1 MRVLV
6 VSQYFP
12 PESGACANRV
22 RSFVRGLRAEG
33 HEVVVITEKPCY
45 PEGVIEEEYR
55 GGFFE
60 ERVVD
65 EISVINTWIYTSP
78 EASFFT
84 RLLSYLTFMVMA
96 ILGAGRAKGS
106 FDVVLASSPPLTAGV
121 AGWAVAKLKRARFVL
136 DVRDLWPDVA
146 VAMGEVENPLVIRVA
161 KAVERFLY
169 RQADGITA
177 ATERFCEHIGSTVD
191 NAPPLKRIMNGTV
204 PETFD
209 QAEQRSEMRELL
221 GLDSEDFVVTYAG
234 IMGRAQ
240 GLPHILEAADQLE
253 GEDDIVF
260 HLRGRGAT
268 KEQLVEEAHTRSLD
282 NVRFFEYCPLE
293 KAAAH
298 MVASDAL
305 LVPLADDD
313 LYRSFIPSKLFDSMA
328 SGRPVLLS
336 VEGEAR
342 EILEEAEAGTFYPPE
357 DGTALAERV
366 RRLMNHPDE
375 RAEMGRRGKAY
386 ANEHCT
392 RRAQAQEMTNFLESL
407 AGHPN
412 SVSQSH

>member
-1 MRVLV
+1 MRVLI
-6 VSQYFP
+6 VSQYLP

-22 RSFVRGLRAEG
+22 RSFIRGLKREG
-33 HEVVVITEKPCY
+33 HEVVVLTEKPCY
-45 PEGVIEEEYR
+45 PEGIIEEGYR
-55 GGFFE
+55 GGLFE

-65 EISVINTWIYTSP
+65 GVLVINTWVYTRP
-78 EASFFT
+78 KASFLT

-96 ILGAGRAKGS
+96 VLGARRAEGP
-106 FDVVLASSPPLTAGV
+106 FDVVLASSPPLTVGV

-146 VAMGEVENPLVIRVA
+146 VAMGEVENPAVIRVA

-177 ATERFCEHIGSTVD
+177 ATERFCDHIGSTVED
-191 NAPPLKRIMNGTV
+191 APPLKRIMNGTV
-204 PETFD
+204 PKTFD
-209 QAEQRSEMRELL
+209 QGDRRAEVRDAL
-221 GLDSEDFVVTYAG
+221 GLDPEDFVVTYAG

-260 HLRGRGAT
+260 HLRGRGAI

-293 KAAAH
+293 KAAVH
-298 MVASDAL
+298 MAASDAL

-336 VEGEAR
+336 VDGEAR
-342 EILEEAEAGTFYPPE
+342 EILEEADAGTFYPPE
-357 DGTALAERV
+357 DGTALAERI
-366 RRLMNHPDE
+366 RWLMDHSDE

-392 RRAQAQEMTNFLESL
+392 RRAQAREMTNFLESL
-407 AGHPN
+407 IGLPN
-412 SVSQSH
+412 SVSQPH

>member
-22 RSFVRGLRAEG
+22 RSFVRGLKEEG
-33 HEVVVITEKPCY
+33 HEVVVLTEKPCY
-45 PEGVIEEEYR
+45 PEGIIEEEYR
-55 GGFFE
+55 GGLFE

-65 EISVINTWIYTSP
+65 GVSVINTWVYTRP
-78 EASFFT
+78 EASFLT

-96 ILGAGRAKGS
+96 VLAAGRAEGS
-106 FDVVLASSPPLTAGV
+106 FDIVLASSPPLTAGV
-121 AGWAVAKLKRARFVL
+121 AGWAVSKLKNARFVL

-146 VAMGEVENPLVIRVA
+146 VAMGEVENPAVIRAA

-177 ATERFCEHIGSTVD
+177 ATGRFCEHIGSTVD
-191 NAPPLKRIMNGTV
+191 DPPPLKRIMNGTV

-209 QAEQRSEMRELL
+209 QAERRSEMRETL
-221 GLDSEDFVVTYAG
+221 GVDSEDFVVTYAG

-240 GLPHILEAADQLE
+240 GLPHILEAADRLE
-253 GEDDIVF
+253 DEDDIVF
-260 HLRGRGAT
+260 HLRGRGAI

-282 NVRFFEYCPLE
+282 NVRFFQYCPLE

-298 MVASDAL
+298 MAVSDAL
-305 LVPLADDD
+305 LVPLAHDD

-336 VEGEAR
+336 VDGEAR

-357 DGTALAERV
+357 DGKALAEQIRW
-366 RRLMNHPDE
+366 LMDHPDE
-375 RAEMGRRGKAY
+375 RTEMGQRGKAY
-386 ANEHCT
+386 ANTHCT
-392 RRAQAQEMTNFLESL
+392 RRAQAQEMTDFLEFLTESE
-407 AGHPN
+407 N
-412 SVSQSH
+412 SVLQPH

>member
-22 RSFVRGLRAEG
+22 RSFVRGLKAEG
-33 HEVVVITEKPCY
+33 HDVAVLTEKPCY
-45 PEGVIEEEYR
+45 PEGVIDEEYR
-55 GGFFE
+55 GGLFK
-60 ERVVD
+60 ERIVD
-65 EISVINTWIYTSP
+65 GVSVINTWVYTRP
-78 EASFFT
+78 EASFLT

-96 ILGAGRAKGS
+96 VLGAGRTEGP
-106 FDVVLASSPPLTAGV
+106 FDVVLASSPPLTVGM
-121 AGWAVAKLKRARFVL
+121 AGWAVSKLKRARFVL

-146 VAMGEVENPLVIRVA
+146 VAMGEVENPAVIRVA

-191 NAPPLKRIMNGTV
+191 GAPPLKRIMNGTV

-209 QAEQRSEMRELL
+209 QGDRRAEVRDAL
-221 GLDSEDFVVTYAG
+221 GVDPEDFVVTYAG

-253 GEDDIVF
+253 DEDDVVF
-260 HLRGRGAT
+260 HLRGRGAI
-268 KEQLVEEAHTRSLD
+268 KDQLVEEAHTRSLD

-298 MVASDAL
+298 MATSDAL

-336 VEGEAR
+336 VDGEAR

-357 DGTALAERV
+357 DGGALAERI
-366 RRLMNHPDE
+366 RWLLDHPDE
-375 RAEMGRRGKAY
+375 CAEMGRRGKAY
-386 ANEHCT
+386 ANTHCT
-392 RRAQAQEMTNFLESL
+392 RRAQAREMTDFLESL
-407 AGHPN
+407 TEAEI
-412 SVSQSH
+412 SVPQPQ